1 MTTGITGQLPLPTA
15 GDQHFHLVDLRAIK
29 VVLFDLD
36 GTLHDDPRV
45 TDRYASILED
55 SIPGGGGRGLRSEAA
70 AVAGREH
77 SALRP
82 GLFAEPSRG
91 IVVHAQDWTAEKATD
106 WYGNVVPI
114 PDDLRGR
121 VRHDGPLRYLGD
133 FWQIIGALAS
143 RRGADQRVQ
152 REAFTQARQ
161 FINDVAT
168 SLIRSEHL
176 DEVLDRLAPGRKL
189 LLATNTTEDL
199 AYPLVDRLALSQ
211 PFDVMRFDA
220 RKPTGCAQLI
230 DQARQLWGAHPEEV
244 LVVGDNLWNDLLPPA
259 EQGCKTVHI
268 DPLGIDPDARWSSA
282 RYEDFTA
289 FAAAFKEIPDET

>member
-1 MTTGITGQLPLPTA
+1 MPLPTA
-15 GDQHFHLVDLRAIK
+15 RDQQFRLVDLRAIK

-55 SIPGGGGRGLRSEAA
+55 SIPSGGGRGLRTEAA
-70 AVAGREH
+70 TVAEWDH
-77 SALRP
+77 PALRP
-82 GLFAEPSRG
+82 GLFVEPSRG
-91 IVVHAQDWTAEKATD
+91 IVVHAPDWTAEKATD
-106 WYGNVVPI
+106 WHGNIVPV

-143 RRGADQRVQ
+143 HRGADQRVQ

-168 SLIRSEHL
+168 SLMRFEHL
-176 DEVLDRLAPGRKL
+176 DQVLDRLAPGRKL
-189 LLATNTTEDL
+189 LLATNTTEEL
-199 AYPLVDRLALSQ
+199 ARPLVDRLALSQ

-220 RKPTGCAQLI
+220 RKPTGCSQLI
-230 DQARQLWGAHPEEV
+230 EEARRSWGALPEEV

-268 DPLGIDPDARWSSA
+268 DPLGMDPDARWSSA
-282 RYEDFTA
+282 RYDDFAA
-289 FAAAFKEIPDET
+289 FAAELKEIPDET